1 MKKRS
6 CLPTPYIRAYFSL
19 LVLLLLLPIAVQA
32 EESGEAAATVVAC
45 RGKVQAINARGEMRK
60 LAVKSPIHVED
71 TIKTA
76 KGGRIQILF
85 TDNTIYSLGQN
96 SEMKIAEY
104 RWQPEEKNG
113 TLKTKIKEGVFR
125 VMGGAITKASPQNF
139 TTETPAATIGIRG
152 SMYAGTVTASS
163 LAVVFQGGKGI
174 NVTNPFGTVAISRP
188 GYGTNVTKNSA
199 PEPPRRL
206 SEQDLAAFSNELTA
220 AGEEDEDQ
228 ATGAGE
234 EGSSDESASQDEQ
247 AVDGSEDEGT
257 AQPAAEPAADETAV
271 DEPVADESIN
281 DQTDSFADITPVTT
295 DTTVDTPVIE
305 LPPPNELVPVI
316 DTSPAAIT
324 VPADGISSY
333 LGTLAGTANNTDG
346 TISAI
351 NEELWMEVNWHSGK
365 VLGRIKGQPGDPPV
379 FFIGKVSGNQ
389 ITDVKILG
397 SNLESPSGGT
407 ATDPQTVTALYGSAS
422 GTIAGTASDLF
433 NFTGSGSA
441 FAVEP
446 FNQPLHDSWSVQG
459 TGAKE
464 PQDPADVTSPRGVK
478 AWKGFVVGVSEN
490 MAAIDTDRRLFMN
503 SSPGDFAFTMDMDSG
518 TLTGSLSA
526 IDMNGSNTRLTGI
539 NLGGALASALVLEDN
554 FAAELGCATGNCV
567 SSGTATPA
575 GLKKYGNYLVSAD
588 PQKNNISDYVT
599 WGYWEIAYQD
609 PTSGA
614 QYHTHVPGSRWIA
627 GEPTSVAEVNELV
640 STNFTG
646 HYSGTAFASKIDPA
660 AAQQVTDLQGTVAID
675 VDFGN
680 LNAASAVQ
688 GVIKLDGID
697 LYVNSGPAGNASA
710 SGFSNNIFAVS
721 APGIMSNGTFN
732 GAFYGPKAKSIAG
745 NFYAPFSS
753 GMSYVGIYGGT
764 R

>member
-234 EGSSDESASQDEQ
+234 EATNEEAASQ
-247 AVDGSEDEGT
+247 
-257 AQPAAEPAADETAV
+257 
-271 DEPVADESIN
+271 
-281 DQTDSFADITPVTT
+281 T
-295 DTTVDTPVIE
+295 DTTVAAPVIE

-346 TISAI
+346 TSSTI

-446 FNQPLHDSWSVQG
+446 FNQPLHDSWSVLG
-459 TGAKE
+459 TGTKE

-503 SSPGDFAFTMDMDSG
+503 SSPGDFAFTMDKDSG

-575 GLKKYGNYLVSAD
+575 SLKKYGNYLVSAD